1 MIRFRC
7 KRCKQKIGVPVEYAA
22 RLVRCPECR
31 QPVRVPVESQF
42 DGVDLASAR
51 VLDDLRA
58 LAAGQALTRE
68 EQAQIRDG
76 LRVEMFGLR
85 RTFFNGRQVEYACP
99 SCGELLRNPLKTMA
113 GRSDRCPVCLVCHI
127 VPGVEIARKLY
138 GPGWSNGVDD
148 ISDVPAEEPP
158 WWEKLMDDAQK

>member
-68 EQAQIRDG
+68 EQALDG
-76 LRVEMFGLR
+76 RLRPEQALDLGA
-85 RTFFNGRQVEYACP
+85 EA
-99 SCGELLRNPLKTMA
+99 LLSM
-113 GRSDRCPVCLVCHI
+113 V
-127 VPGVEIARKLY
+127 
-138 GPGWSNGVDD
+138 
-148 ISDVPAEEPP
+148 
-158 WWEKLMDDAQK
+158 